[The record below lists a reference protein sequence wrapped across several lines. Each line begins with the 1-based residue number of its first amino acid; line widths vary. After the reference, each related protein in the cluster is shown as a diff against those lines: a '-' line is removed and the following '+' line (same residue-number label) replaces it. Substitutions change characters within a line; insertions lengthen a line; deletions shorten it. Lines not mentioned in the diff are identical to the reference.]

1 MDKYEYKVRAEQ
13 IKALIREGEYV
24 QAAEIADTIDWRR
37 IRNVAMLCTISDLYK
52 INRRYEDARDM
63 LLLAYDR
70 HPGGRSICY
79 SLCELSI
86 KLEEFPQAVEY
97 YKEFVQVAPRDNG
110 RYILQYK
117 LYEAQNVNLEERI
130 AVLEEY
136 KKREY
141 REKWIYELAYL
152 YHRVGLGTRCVEVC
166 DELILWFGN
175 GKYVIK
181 AMELKMLHEPL
192 TPAQQAKYDNRFQG
206 VEEGQAVSHEGEVP
220 QEVAGEE
227 SGEHQPEAQLQGE
240 EAAEEVPGEEGV
252 YGEGTAYEGA
262 AYEEAAYEGVAYEE
276 GIYGDAAYPES
287 VDEEKNIAG
296 ETAEEGDGAAADQ
309 EAILGRSGQNVGEPA
324 GEGAKEDEGES
335 SLEKEQLDPAAPTQI
350 YGETHVQE
358 VEAALAKAE
367 VQHQDA
373 EDMDIQ
379 VKTVDVSEYNTINLQ
394 RELAEGL
401 REVLGDE
408 QKEAAETAGHE
419 YAVEEAFPEET
430 AEAVDESD
438 GYDQGDAGEEY
449 WPEEE
454 ASGETENWLEEEAS
468 GETEYWFEE
477 ETSGETENWPAEEA
491 SGETEYWSEEEASE
505 GTESWPAE
513 EASEETEDWPAEGEE
528 GAEEWSEEA
537 GEYAGE
543 DVEQS
548 EEAQEEPL
556 PEELAEVLSMSSDGQ
571 IHLVV
576 PGDEQTGAQ
585 IEGQITID
593 DVLNGV
599 AGEEDSISEEDGVE
613 ELEDIEDSDAIMD
626 GTEDVFEAV
635 DEEQSEYLDEEPLD
649 DTEEEQLADAGEEP
663 LDDVE
668 GEQEPEEVLS
678 GEAEEKTGEDQ
689 TEESQAKP
697 EGIPG
702 ESTDEEPES
711 ATDKEDIPED
721 TKPEK
726 CVKPAPLERDKAAV
740 RDLTHEERELFAQF
754 LQNRSDRERLVKAL
768 DSISMA
774 AYTGNVIITGDEGLD
789 TFSFAKNIVLY
800 VQLSD
805 TNFSGKTAKIS
816 GAALNE
822 ESAEKIL
829 GQLENGALIIQKASG
844 MNEKTCNDL
853 YKILQKESLGII
865 IILED
870 TKRAMNRFLAKNK
883 PLAECFN
890 ARVDMEALNDETLV
904 AFGKKYAKE
913 LEYSIDEM
921 GVLALH
927 TRIHDMQS
935 SDHAVTVME
944 VKEIVDEAIKRANRK
959 NLKHFCDVLFAKR
972 YDEEDMIILREKD
985 FLS

>member
-1 MDKYEYKVRAEQ
+1 M
-13 IKALIREGEYV
+13 EG
-24 QAAEIADTIDWRR
+24 
-37 IRNVAMLCTISDLYK
+37 
-52 INRRYEDARDM
+52 
-63 LLLAYDR
+63 
-70 HPGGRSICY
+70 
-79 SLCELSI
+79 
-86 KLEEFPQAVEY
+86 
-97 YKEFVQVAPRDNG
+97 
-110 RYILQYK
+110 
-117 LYEAQNVNLEERI
+117 
-130 AVLEEY
+130 
-136 KKREY
+136 
-141 REKWIYELAYL
+141 
-152 YHRVGLGTRCVEVC
+152 C

-220 QEVAGEE
+220 QEAAGEE

-262 AYEEAAYEGVAYEE
+262 AYEGTAYEEAAYEGVAYEE

-309 EAILGRSGQNVGEPA
+309 EAILGRSEQNVGEPA

-350 YGETHVQE
+350 YGEKHVQE
-358 VEAALAKAE
+358 VEAAPAKAE
-367 VQHQDA
+367 VQPQDA

-430 AEAVDESD
+430 SEAVDESD

-454 ASGETENWLEEEAS
+454 ASGETENWPEEEAS
-468 GETEYWFEE
+468 GETENWPAEETSGETEYWSEE

-491 SGETEYWSEEEASE
+491 SGETEGWFEEETSGETEYWSEEEASE

-513 EASEETEDWPAEGEE
+513 EASEETEDLPAEGEE

-649 DTEEEQLADAGEEP
+649 DTEEEQLADAGE
-663 LDDVE
+663 
-668 GEQEPEEVLS
+668 
-678 GEAEEKTGEDQ
+678 DQ
-689 TEESQAKP
+689 MEESQGKP

-726 CVKPAPLERDKAAV
+726 YVKPAPLERDKAAV